1 MRTRTFFTV
10 IPIAEV
16 PVYGSLQ
23 TPDGHCPAILVV
35 DDERIIAD
43 TLSQIFNRSGYAA
56 VPAYSA
62 AMALEMAANVPP
74 DLLITDV
81 AMPGMSGVELAITI
95 KTLYPGCKIIL
106 FSGQASTV
114 DLLASARA
122 AGHAFQT
129 LSKPLHPAVMLNRV
143 SELLPM
149 RGLAV

>member
-1 MRTRTFFTV
+1 MQTRTFFST
-10 IPIAEV
+10 IPIADV

-23 TPDGHCPAILVV
+23 TPDAHCPAILVV
-35 DDERIIAD
+35 DDEHLIAD

-62 AMALEMAANVPP
+62 AMALEMAASVPP

-81 AMPGMSGVELAITI
+81 AMPGMSGIDLAIAM
-95 KTLYPGCKIIL
+95 KAACPGCKIIL

-129 LSKPLHPAVMLNRV
+129 LSKPVHPAVMLNRV

-149 RGLAV
+149 RGVAV